1 MVTLAPALLVAALLS
16 LVGAI
21 AIGVGSAVW
30 IELRPAVA
38 ASGASLRQP
47 GDTTSLAS
55 TITSALILGL
65 ILLIAAL
72 VLRALATGH
81 APWSNMYEFN
91 QAFAAVILAGYL
103 GLERRLPI
111 RSLAPLVALPAA
123 GLLAYSLTLPAEV
136 VPLPPA
142 LQTPFFLTVHVGS
155 AMLAYGIAAIA
166 GAAAVGELVQRW
178 RGDRL
183 AWLPR
188 AAICRA
194 AAYRSVLLGMP
205 VLTLAIVLGAA
216 WANLAWRSYW
226 NNDPKELA
234 AAATWFVYAAYLHL
248 GGRRDGWGSG
258 AAWFLV
264 AGFGAVL
271 FTYLAANLV
280 IPGQHSYSGV

>member
-1 MVTLAPALLVAALLS
+1 MVILSSALLVAALLS

-21 AIGVGSAVW
+21 AIGLGAATW
-30 IELRPAVA
+30 TELRPAMAGGAAAVRPTEGTPLGATIHAAVA
-38 ASGASLRQP
+38 LS
-47 GDTTSLAS
+47 
-55 TITSALILGL
+55 L

-72 VLRALATGH
+72 VLRAIVTGH

-91 QAFAAVILAGYL
+91 QGFAAAILAGYL
-103 GLERRLPI
+103 GLSGRLPI
-111 RSLAPLVALPAA
+111 RPLAPLVAVPAA
-123 GLLAYSLTLPAEV
+123 ALVAYSLTLPSEV

-155 AMLAYGIAAIA
+155 AMLAYAITAIA
-166 GAAAVGELVQRW
+166 GAAAIGEILQRW

-183 AWLPR
+183 AWLPP
-188 AAICRA
+188 AAVCRT
-194 AAYRSVLLGMP
+194 AAYRSVVLGMP
-205 VLTLAIVLGAA
+205 VLTLAIVLGAL

-234 AAATWFVYAAYLHL
+234 AAATWLVYAAYLHL
-248 GGRRDGWGSG
+248 AGRRDRWGAG
-258 AAWFLV
+258 ASWFLLV
-264 AGFGAVL
+264 GFGAVL